1 MSLRL
6 NDSPRASARAAD
18 RCAASAGGESGARWY
33 VAETIQRKEAL
44 ALEHLRRQG
53 FRGFC
58 PRLRKTR
65 SHARKREQVLV
76 PLFPSYVF
84 VRLDAERRP
93 WRAVNGTLGVKHLLG
108 SERGLPHPMPEA
120 AMDGILARC
129 DDGIV
134 ARLIDQPE
142 QGQAVRILTGPFADS
157 LATIEALDDR
167 GRVSVLLDILGG
179 RTSVRLTIDSLA
191 PVRERS

>member
-6 NDSPRASARAAD
+6 NDSPRQAARATAL
-18 RCAASAGGESGARWY
+18 CAPASESAGGERWY
-33 VAETIQRKEAL
+33 VAETIQRKEAF

-58 PRLRKTR
+58 PRMRKTR

-93 WRAVNGTLGVKHLLG
+93 WRAINGTLGIKHLLG
-108 SERGLPHPMPEA
+108 SERGLPHPMPEG
-120 AMDGILARC
+120 AMECILARC
-129 DDGIV
+129 DADDV

-157 LATIEALDDR
+157 LAIIEALDDR

-179 RTSVRLTIDSLA
+179 RTSVRMTINSLA
-191 PVRERS
+191 PV